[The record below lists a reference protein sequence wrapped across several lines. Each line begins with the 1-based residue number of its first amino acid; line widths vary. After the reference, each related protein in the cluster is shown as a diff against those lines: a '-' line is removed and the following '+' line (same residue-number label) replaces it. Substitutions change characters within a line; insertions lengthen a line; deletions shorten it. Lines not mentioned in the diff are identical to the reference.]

1 MKLLESKQSRTL
13 PGYVAAQTAPK
24 NKHTRLRRHPSR
36 RITINITEELFTMML
51 FMAMLVASGVGLGL
65 VEDEKK
71 NKQQSFIAKA
81 SKLFFDDSGG
91 TGS

>member
-1 MKLLESKQSRTL
+1 
-13 PGYVAAQTAPK
+13 
-24 NKHTRLRRHPSR
+24 
-36 RITINITEELFTMML
+36 
-51 FMAMLVASGVGLGL
+51 MAMLVASGVGLGL